1 MSNVINKK
9 GLLIVIS
16 GPSGIGKSS
25 IRKKIINN
33 YDNFWYS
40 ISMTT
45 RKPRKIQNTDKYEED
60 KVDYYFVNEDVFK
73 ENIKN
78 NNFLEYAEVYKDLYY
93 GTPKDEVFNKLN
105 NGINVILE
113 IDVDGARQVKE
124 NYNDAILI
132 FIKPKSLEELEY
144 RLRNRNTDLE
154 NSIKERLN
162 KALYEIKNSDFYD
175 YIIESGSKEEDY
187 DKIKNII
194 DYETKIRKN
203 LWRV

>member
-1 MSNVINKK
+1 M
-9 GLLIVIS
+9 GF
-16 GPSGIGKSS
+16 SS
-25 IRKKIINN
+25 ISYTFFNH
-33 YDNFWYS
+33 F
-40 ISMTT
+40 
-45 RKPRKIQNTDKYEED
+45 
-60 KVDYYFVNEDVFK
+60 
-73 ENIKN
+73 
-78 NNFLEYAEVYKDLYY
+78 YK
-93 GTPKDEVFNKLN
+93 VFNKLN

-132 FIKPKSLEELEY
+132 FIKPKSLENLEY

-154 NSIKERLN
+154 DSIKERLN
-162 KALYEIKNSDFYD
+162 KALYEIKNSNFYD

-203 LWRV
+203 L

>member
-78 NNFLEYAEVYKDLYY
+78 NNFLEYAEVYKGLYY

-132 FIKPKSLEELEY
+132 FIKPKSLENLEY

-154 NSIKERLN
+154 DSIKERLN
-162 KALYEIKNSDFYD
+162 KALYEIKNSNFYD

-203 LWRV
+203 EL

>member
-203 LWRV
+203 L

>member
-16 GPSGIGKSS
+16 GPSGIGKST
-25 IRKKIINN
+25 IREKLVEEHN
-33 YDNFWYS
+33 NFWYS

-45 RKPRKIQNTDKYEED
+45 RKPRKIENTDKYEKD
-60 KVDYYFVNEDVFK
+60 KVNYYFVNEDVFK

-203 LWRV
+203 L

>member
-16 GPSGIGKSS
+16 GPSGIGKST
-25 IRKKIINN
+25 IREKLVEEHN
-33 YDNFWYS
+33 NFWYS

-45 RKPRKIQNTDKYEED
+45 RKPRKIENTDKYEKD
-60 KVDYYFVNEDVFK
+60 KVNYYFVNEDVFK

-132 FIKPKSLEELEY
+132 FIKPKSLENLEY

-154 NSIKERLN
+154 DSIKERLN

-203 LWRV
+203 L